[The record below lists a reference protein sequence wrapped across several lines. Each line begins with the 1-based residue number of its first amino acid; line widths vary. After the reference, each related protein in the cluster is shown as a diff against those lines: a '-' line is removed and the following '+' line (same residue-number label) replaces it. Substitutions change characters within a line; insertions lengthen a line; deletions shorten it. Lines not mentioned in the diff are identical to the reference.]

1 MSEQSSTKQAVVKWF
16 NPKAGYG
23 FLTDLESKE
32 DIFCHHKGLS
42 VSKDVYRTLT
52 PGEYVSYASTTDASG
67 KTLAEQVTGIG
78 GGPLLCERPRP
89 VRKNK
94 DSQEPESDPQP
105 SE

>member
-1 MSEQSSTKQAVVKWF
+1 MSSESEKKQAVVKWF

-52 PGEYVSYASTTDASG
+52 PGEYVSYQRTSDSTG
-67 KTLAEQVTGIG
+67 KTLAENVTGIA

-89 VRKNK
+89 TRKNVK
-94 DSQEPESDPQP
+94 EEGGG
-105 SE
+105 EEN

>member
-1 MSEQSSTKQAVVKWF
+1 MSEKKQAVVKWF

-23 FLTDLESKE
+23 FLTDLESQE

-52 PGEYVSYASTTDASG
+52 PGEYVQYQSTSDQSG
-67 KTLAEQVTGIG
+67 KTLAENVTGIG

-89 VRKNK
+89 ARKAGPK
-94 DSQEPESDPQP
+94 TEDAVEE
-105 SE
+105 